1 MEDYQ
6 DINKKTIDRWV
17 GNGWKWG
24 IPISH
29 EEFLKAKNGD
39 WDVVLTPTR
48 KVPHEWFGD
57 LKGKRVLG
65 LASGGGQQVPIFA
78 ALGAEVTV
86 LDNSP
91 KQIESELL
99 VAKRE
104 GYQVKAVEADMTKPL
119 PFPDGYFD
127 LIFQPVSF
135 CYIRE
140 VFPIYKEVHRILKKG
155 GVYLSVAENEINYLV
170 EDETEERIVQRM
182 PFDPIVDE
190 AARRRLEESDS
201 GMQFSHSY
209 EEQLGGLL
217 KAGFT
222 IADLYE
228 DTNGEGHL
236 HELNVKTYI
245 ATKAIR
251 NDG

>member
-6 DINKKTIDRWV
+6 DINKKAIDRWV
-17 GNGWKWG
+17 EEGWKWG

-29 EEFLKAKNGD
+29 EEFLKAKAGE
-39 WDVVLTPTR
+39 WDVVLTPIR
-48 KVPHEWFGD
+48 NVPHEWFGE
-57 LKGKRVLG
+57 LKGKKVLG
-65 LASGGGQQVPIFA
+65 LASGGGQQMPIFA

-104 GYQVKAVEADMTKPL
+104 GYEVRAIEADMTKPL
-119 PFPDGYFD
+119 PFPDEYFD

-140 VFPIYKEVHRILKKG
+140 LLPIYKEAHRILKKG
-155 GVYLSVAENEINYLV
+155 GVYLSVAESEINYLV
-170 EDETEERIVQRM
+170 DDDTEEKIIQKM
-182 PFDPIVDE
+182 PFDPISDE
-190 AARRRLEESDS
+190 AARKRLEESDS
-201 GMQFSHSY
+201 GMQFSHTY

-217 KAGFT
+217 KAGLA
-222 IADLYE
+222 IVDLYE
-228 DTNGEGHL
+228 DTNSEGHL
-236 HELNVKTYI
+236 HDLNVKTYI
-245 ATKAIR
+245 ATKTIR
-251 NDG
+251 IDE